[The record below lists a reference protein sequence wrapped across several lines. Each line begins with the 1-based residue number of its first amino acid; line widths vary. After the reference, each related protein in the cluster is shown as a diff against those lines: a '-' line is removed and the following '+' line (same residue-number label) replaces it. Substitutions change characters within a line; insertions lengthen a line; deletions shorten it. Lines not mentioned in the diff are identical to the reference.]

1 LWYPEILTPIERCYG
16 GCMVNAPV
24 IDERISTSAAAR
36 LLEVSE
42 NSIRHL
48 ADRGELPCVRVGLFR
63 TFCVADVLKLRAER
77 VIGSGR

>member
-1 LWYPEILTPIERCYG
+1 
-16 GCMVNAPV
+16 MVNAPV